1 MDNCI
6 VVADDDPIARR
17 VLRSVLEEAG
27 YSVAEARDG
36 QETLEKVR
44 DYDPRLLV
52 LDVAMPKL
60 NGLQVCQHL
69 RQTGIL
75 RQVPIVMLSACNE
88 LEDIR
93 KGLLIGADRYITKP
107 IEKTEFLQD
116 IQAMLCPV

>member
-1 MDNCI
+1 MENCI

-44 DYDPRLLV
+44 DHDPRLLV

-60 NGLQVCQHL
+60 NGLQVCQRL
-69 RQTGIL
+69 RQRGQL
-75 RQVPIVMLSACNE
+75 RQVPIIMLSACNE

-93 KGLLIGADRYITKP
+93 NGLLIGADRYITKP
-107 IEKTEFLQD
+107 IEASEFLQD
-116 IQAMLCPV
+116 IQAMLYPA